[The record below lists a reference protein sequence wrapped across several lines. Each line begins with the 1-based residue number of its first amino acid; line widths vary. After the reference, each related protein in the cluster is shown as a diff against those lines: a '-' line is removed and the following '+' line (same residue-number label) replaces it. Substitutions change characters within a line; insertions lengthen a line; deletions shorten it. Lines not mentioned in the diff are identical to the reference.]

1 MMRRAWCNINPQ
13 SKVTGKDIIVSKGFY
28 SNIFIIQLFLWLLSL
43 FVIKDAHEKSE
54 RIHESNSEQHPDNKE
69 GHLMQ
74 DTSLRYVGYSAVA
87 ARAFRYLA
95 FTSGQC

>member
-1 MMRRAWCNINPQ
+1 M
-13 SKVTGKDIIVSKGFY
+13 
-28 SNIFIIQLFLWLLSL
+28 
-43 FVIKDAHEKSE
+43 KDAHDKSE
-54 RIHESNSEQHPDNKE
+54 GIHESNSEQNSENKE

-95 FTSGQC
+95 FTSGQCDGIIRARYISFRTSNTIYLRIFVCI